1 MIQNHRTPSKDEI
14 TVVIPTLNEALAIGN
29 VIDELKQCGFTKM
42 LVVDGHSTDGT
53 LEITRLKGVE
63 VVVQDGKGKADA
75 IKSVLQLIDTKYVLV
90 MDGDNTYDP
99 NDVENMIKI
108 AENNDEVIAA
118 RTEGKKNMPLLNRL
132 GNRLITGFFNLL
144 FGTGLKDVLSGMYLL
159 KTDVGKDL
167 WFELRG
173 FSLEVEMAALVAT
186 TSRKIKDVNANY
198 RSRLG
203 KAKLRKTQGLT
214 ILRDIIRLALRYNPT
229 FVILAA
235 GSFFLFPAAIIL
247 SYVTISLLFMGVNHF
262 VWAIMGVTIGG
273 VGMISLLLS
282 IMALYIKRMEYRMI
296 ERLNKVTNNNNHNVQ

>member
-1 MIQNHRTPSKDEI
+1 MISNHQKPSKDEI
-14 TVVIPTLNEALAIGN
+14 TVIIPTLDEAPAIDK
-29 VIDELKQCGFTKM
+29 VLEEIQQKGFTRII
-42 LVVDGHSTDGT
+42 VVDGHSTDGT
-53 LEITRLKGVE
+53 PEIARSKGVE

-90 MDGDNTYDP
+90 MDGDCTYDP

-118 RTEGKKNMPLLNRL
+118 RTGGKKNIPLLNRL
-132 GNRLITGFFNLL
+132 GNRFITGFFNLL
-144 FGTGLKDVLSGMYLL
+144 FGTGLKDVLSGMYLI
-159 KTDVGKDL
+159 KTDIGKDV
-167 WFELRG
+167 WFEFKG
-173 FSLEVEMAALVAT
+173 FSLEAEMAAHVAT
-186 TSRKIKDVNANY
+186 TSRKITDVNGNY

-214 ILRDIIRLALRYNPT
+214 ILMDIIRLALRYNPT

-235 GSFFLFPAAIIL
+235 GSFFILPAIIL
-247 SYVTISLLFMGVNHF
+247 LSYVAIDFLFLGVKHF
-262 VWAIMGVTIGG
+262 IWAIIGVTIGG

-296 ERLNKVTNNNNHNVQ
+296 EKLNKSMNNHNHNDK